1 MYLRQV
7 NIIGKTKR
15 TSLHLFS
22 LVFNA
27 SQYFEMKV
35 QRKL

>member
-15 TSLHLFS
+15 TSLHLLS

-27 SQYFEMKV
+27 SQYFEMIV